1 MKNNLEEKVAKL
13 ADEMQLLKEKLDT
26 LMYNAVAT
34 DALSKYMLLNQN
46 QILSDMSLLNTVLKE
61 ITDVIDERISREDS
75 SHYEADD
82 LEDENEQVEDEDYTD
97 DDDEPTGALN

>member
-1 MKNNLEEKVAKL
+1 MKNDLEEKVTKL
-13 ADEMQLLKEKLDT
+13 ADEMKLLKEKLDT
-26 LMYNAVAT
+26 LMYNTVALDAV
-34 DALSKYMLLNQN
+34 SKYMLLNQN

-82 LEDENEQVEDEDYTD
+82 LEDENDQAEDEDYT

>member
-1 MKNNLEEKVAKL
+1 MKNDLEEKVTKL
-13 ADEMQLLKEKLDT
+13 ADEMKLLKEKLDT
-26 LMYNAVAT
+26 LMYNTVALDAV
-34 DALSKYMLLNQN
+34 SKYMLLNQN

>member
-13 ADEMQLLKEKLDT
+13 ADELQLVKEKLDT
-26 LMYNAVAT
+26 LMYNTVALDAV
-34 DALSKYMLLNQN
+34 SKYMLLNQN
-46 QILSDMSLLNTVLKE
+46 QILGDMSLLNKVLKE

-75 SHYEADD
+75 SHYEPDD
-82 LEDENEQVEDEDYTD
+82 YEDEDEQGEDEDYTD

>member
-34 DALSKYMLLNQN
+34 DAVSKYMLLNQN

>member
-1 MKNNLEEKVAKL
+1 MKNNLEEKVTKL
-13 ADEMQLLKEKLDT
+13 ADEIQLLKEKLDT
-26 LMYNAVAT
+26 LMYNTVALDAV
-34 DALSKYMLLNQN
+34 SKYMLLNQN

>member
-1 MKNNLEEKVAKL
+1 MKNDLEEKVTKL
-13 ADEMQLLKEKLDT
+13 ADEMKLLKEKLDT

-34 DALSKYMLLNQN
+34 DAVSKYMLLNQN

>member
-1 MKNNLEEKVAKL
+1 MKNDLEEKVAKL
-13 ADEMQLLKEKLDT
+13 ADEMKLLKEKLDT
-26 LMYNAVAT
+26 LMYNTVALDAV
-34 DALSKYMLLNQN
+34 SKYMLLNQN

-82 LEDENEQVEDEDYTD
+82 LEDENDQVEDEDYTD

>member
-13 ADEMQLLKEKLDT
+13 ADEIQLLKEKLDT
-26 LMYNAVAT
+26 LMYNAVAS

-61 ITDVIDERISREDS
+61 ITDVIDERVSREES
-75 SHYEADD
+75 SHYESDD
-82 LEDENEQVEDEDYTD
+82 FEDENEQVEDEDYTD

>member
-1 MKNNLEEKVAKL
+1 MKNDLEEKVTKL
-13 ADEMQLLKEKLDT
+13 ADEMKLLKEKLDT
-26 LMYNAVAT
+26 LMYNTVALDAV
-34 DALSKYMLLNQN
+34 SKYMLLNQN

-75 SHYEADD
+75 SHCEADD

>member
-1 MKNNLEEKVAKL
+1 MKNNLEEKVTKL
-13 ADEMQLLKEKLDT
+13 ADEIQLLKEKLDT